1 MQAKD
6 IKRRG
11 LMLVISAPSGTGKTS
26 LTNRLI
32 KEDGHIER
40 SVSVT
45 TRPPRGHEEHGKDY
59 LFVSDEEFEGMVA
72 NNALLEHAT
81 IYGYKYG
88 TPKQRIIDLLQKGQ
102 DLVLDIDWQGAGQL
116 INKANEDLAS
126 VFLLPP
132 SMDELN
138 RRLTKRGE
146 NSPQDIKMRIEEAY
160 HEVMHFDQYDYVVI
174 NDDFDKTFD
183 KLVHILRAERLRRRR
198 RPGIEQFVKE
208 LISKM
213 EYKSE

>member
-1 MQAKD
+1 MQAQD

-45 TRPPRGHEEHGKDY
+45 TRPPRGHEENGKDY
-59 LFVSDEEFEGMVA
+59 IFVNDEEFERMVA
-72 NNALLEHAT
+72 NNELLEYAT
-81 IYGYKYG
+81 IYNYKYG

-116 INKANEDLAS
+116 INKAVEDVAS
-126 VFLLPP
+126 IFLMPP
-132 SMDELN
+132 SMDELT

-146 NSPQDIKMRIEEAY
+146 NSPQDMKMRIEEAY
-160 HEVMHFDQYDYVVI
+160 HEVLHFDQYDYVVI
-174 NDDFDKTFD
+174 NDDFDRTFD

-213 EYKSE
+213 EYK